1 MLDTTIGA
9 NMINFSNAIAPQLET
24 ASAAAS
30 KTPLS
35 TDKGF
40 DQDQIAKLKDVCR
53 VYNAQHIPAI
63 LFHLVAWGMSM
74 LACCLVTAA
83 EAEQSHEYKE
93 ATASTKHTQSI
104 DDLLKRNRGHTV
116 WPAANYMDL
125 KFNIGTYCG
134 LLWALFGDHC
144 DYYHELLKI
153 YHILDQEECFTI
165 CTAYT

>member
-1 MLDTTIGA
+1 LL
-9 NMINFSNAIAPQLET
+9 LEVKFFEDLV
-24 ASAAAS
+24 ALHFN
-30 KTPLS
+30 P
-35 TDKGF
+35 GGP
-40 DQDQIAKLKDVCR
+40 V
-53 VYNAQHIPAI
+53 AQ
-63 LFHLVAWGMSM
+63 FHLVAWGMSM